1 MFVTEGL
8 ESNVRFIAMKTDKMF
23 TTPFPRKL
31 NSKKSFTSQHQTQIW
46 GTHKNVGGMQLPKR
60 SKTRLFLVWFRFVL
74 RNFLRHVKLL
84 PNHFAQRDHF
94 FELQFLSALFN
105 QIVPDT
111 TTTVMNTLDFQYF
124 LTDIWWVHLSPIQSI
139 MLKAATSV
147 TLVLISAISLKL
159 FTKRKIRWWLTVRIW
174 PIKTI
179 LIIPYAPTNSWQY
192 DSNVVD
198 LSASLRSGL

>member
-1 MFVTEGL
+1 
-8 ESNVRFIAMKTDKMF
+8 
-23 TTPFPRKL
+23 
-31 NSKKSFTSQHQTQIW
+31 
-46 GTHKNVGGMQLPKR
+46 MQLPKR

-159 FTKRKIRWWLTVRIW
+159 FTKRKIR
-174 PIKTI
+174 
-179 LIIPYAPTNSWQY
+179 
-192 DSNVVD
+192 
-198 LSASLRSGL
+198 